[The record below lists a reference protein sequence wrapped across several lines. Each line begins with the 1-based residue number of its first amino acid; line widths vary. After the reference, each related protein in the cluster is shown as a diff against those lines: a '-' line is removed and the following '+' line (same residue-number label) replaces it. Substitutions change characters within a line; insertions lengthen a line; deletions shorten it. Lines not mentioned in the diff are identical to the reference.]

1 MFYTL
6 LVFLLILKY
15 LLCMLKFKFANCL
28 FISLFLIISCG
39 CTATRVSS
47 KPDSLPTKSFVK
59 ILHTT
64 KVDSCKIKGDPK
76 CPIGV
81 FRQMGSGM
89 AVDIFPDVMTV
100 LTAGHVC
107 DSQPT
112 DSVDKVEQFVHIVDH
127 LGMIHQAW
135 VIHTSFYNK
144 LGSADLCLLW
154 APTLDVDKVKVS
166 TKGAN
171 VGEEVFYI
179 GAPLGIHHPPTVPIF
194 KGIYSGLIDPS
205 SAMVTFPAAGG
216 SSGSAV
222 LNKNMKIVGV
232 VFAANRE
239 FHHVSI
245 ITSFQSLRIFIIE
258 VKKKYSK

>member
-1 MFYTL
+1 M
-6 LVFLLILKY
+6 I
-15 LLCMLKFKFANCL
+15 KFKFANYL
-28 FISLFLIISCG
+28 FITLFLFIGCG
-39 CTATRVSS
+39 CTVTRVSS
-47 KPDSLPTKSFVK
+47 KPIKLPTKSFVK

-64 KVDSCKIKGDPK
+64 KVTSCKDKKDPK

-89 AVDIFPDVMTV
+89 AVNVLPHTMTV

-112 DSVDKVEQFVHIVDH
+112 DSIDGVEQFVHIVDH
-127 LGMIHQAW
+127 LGMVHQAW
-135 VIHTSFYNK
+135 VIHSSFYNK
-144 LGSADLCLLW
+144 LGTSDLCLLW
-154 APTLDVDKVKVS
+154 APTLDVAKVNVS
-166 TKGAN
+166 RTGAD
-171 VGEEVFYI
+171 VGEELFYI
-179 GAPLGIHHPPTVPIF
+179 GSPLGIHHPPTVPIF
-194 KGIYSGLIDPS
+194 KGIYSGLVNPS
-205 SAMVTFPAAGG
+205 SAMVTFPATGG

-222 LNKNMKIVGV
+222 LNKNMEVVGV
-232 VFAANRE
+232 LFAANRE